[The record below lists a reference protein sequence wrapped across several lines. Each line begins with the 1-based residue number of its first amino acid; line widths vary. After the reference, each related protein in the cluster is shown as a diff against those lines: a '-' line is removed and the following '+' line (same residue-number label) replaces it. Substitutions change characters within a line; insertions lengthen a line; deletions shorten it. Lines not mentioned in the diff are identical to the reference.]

1 MLAVFLAA
9 VTVATAPIQQLDTT
23 VAVGEGT
30 RLKVHNM
37 RGEVSLTTWSRN
49 AVRVAAD
56 LERGARV
63 PVDLRG
69 SILSVRPRHRHGHS
83 EVDLDITVPEW
94 MSVEV
99 SGTFNDVTIEGVGGE
114 VVVETT
120 HGEIYVVGGRGLI
133 SLETV
138 NGEVTLSR
146 AVGEVRIHSTNGEI
160 AVFDVEGELSAETLN
175 GDVEL
180 RNIRSAR
187 VSVYTINGDVDYD
200 GTIENNGRYS
210 FETHNGDISFN
221 VPPDANASVTVA
233 TARGEFESDC
243 PVRISG
249 ITGARQFSFSIG
261 NGSAEVELQSFGGTI
276 ELSTRGRCWSP

>member
-9 VTVATAPIQQLDTT
+9 IIAAPAPLQQFDTT

-69 SILSVRPRHRHGHS
+69 SILSVRPQHRHGHS
-83 EVDLDITVPEW
+83 EVDLDITVPAW

-146 AVGEVRIHSTNGEI
+146 AVGEARIHSTNGEVT
-160 AVFDVEGELSAETLN
+160 VFDLEGELSAETLN

-180 RNIRSAR
+180 RNIRSAS

-200 GTIENNGRYS
+200 GTIESNGRYS
-210 FETHNGDISFN
+210 FETHNGDIRLN
-221 VPPDANASVTVA
+221 VPADANASVTVA

-249 ITGARQFSFSIG
+249 IRGARQFSFSIG